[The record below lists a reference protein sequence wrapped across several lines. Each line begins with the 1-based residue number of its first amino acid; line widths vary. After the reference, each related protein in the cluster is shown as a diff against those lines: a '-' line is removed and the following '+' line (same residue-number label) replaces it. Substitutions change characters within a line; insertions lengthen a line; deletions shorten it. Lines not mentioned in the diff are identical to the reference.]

1 MGQLKG
7 SNMIEINDL
16 KKSYYLN
23 AKSEQVNIL
32 QGLNLKV
39 NSGEV
44 IAIVGSSGS
53 GKSTLLGLLSGLD
66 QPDSGEVKI
75 DQKSL
80 QQMSPNDLTQFRS
93 SRIGIVFQQYYL
105 VNHLTAYE
113 NLTLPLDI
121 LDKKYDQNS
130 IDLALENVGL
140 LHRSDHR
147 PTEMSG
153 GECQRLALAR
163 ALIIKP
169 SLLLADE
176 PSGSLDIETGQ
187 KVMALFF
194 EQVRQQNT
202 TTILVTHDL
211 DLARKCDR
219 IYKLNHGQ
227 LEIIKN
233 A

>member
-1 MGQLKG
+1 
-7 SNMIEINDL
+7 MIEINDL

-176 PSGSLDIETGQ
+176 PSGSLDTETGQ

>member
-176 PSGSLDIETGQ
+176 PSGSLDTETGQ